1 MAQRSLPR
9 AALLVAVLACWSAPA
24 RAADSDTAR
33 AEELIRQAN
42 ALRQKGQDPAAL
54 PLVREAYDVARS
66 PRTAA
71 QLGLVELALGYWV
84 SSDDHLTEAL
94 TPAHHPWIDRNR
106 KVLEESQANARA
118 HVGTLVIEGQPAG
131 AEVRV
136 NFVRAG
142 NLPQLAPIRVGEG
155 TVTIEV
161 TAADHVE
168 QKRTIMIRGAT
179 TERVRFDLVPVKREA
194 KAEAPPRPVRPE
206 PRSPP
211 PPPPPAEKPAWRP
224 VLPWALA
231 GGAAVAAGV
240 GVWQHVGWRHAQS
253 DFDRVDGCGADFP
266 DHGADPRCSGLYDTL
281 AGRRTRAYVS
291 YGVAGALGVGAAITF
306 ILNASEDSK
315 EVAFGPGPTPL
326 GLSFGGRF

>member
-1 MAQRSLPR
+1 MAPSLLPR
-9 AALLVAVLACWSAPA
+9 AALLVAILSWAVPA

-94 TPAHHPWIDRNR
+94 SPASHPWIDRNR
-106 KVLEESQANARA
+106 KVLEDARANARA

-131 AEVRV
+131 AQVRV

-142 NLPQLAPIRVGEG
+142 NLPLVAPIRVGEG

-161 TAADHVE
+161 TADGYLE
-168 QKRTIMIRGAT
+168 EKRTTTVRGAA
-179 TERVRFDLVPVKREA
+179 TERVRFDLVAVKKEV
-194 KAEAPPRPVRPE
+194 KVEPAPATALTH
-206 PRSPP
+206 P
-211 PPPPPAEKPAWRP
+211 PPPPPAPEQDLPAWRQ

-240 GVWQHVGWRHAQS
+240 GVWQHVGWRDTQS
-253 DFDRVDGCGADFP
+253 EFDKVDGCGADFEN
-266 DHGADPRCSGLYDTL
+266 HGTDPACPGLYDKL
-281 AGRRTRAYVS
+281 SGRRTRAYVS
-291 YGVAGALGVGAAITF
+291 YGVAGALGVGAAVSF
-306 ILNASEDSK
+306 ILNASAESK
-315 EVAFGPGPTPL
+315 EVSFGPGPTAL
-326 GLSFGGRF
+326 GLSCGGRF